1 MICPYIIKNHTKFTW
16 ISYKKGAPEI
26 ENGSFVCE
34 TYANMECK
42 GKECGA
48 WHKGRCRYNEK

>member
-1 MICPYIIKNHTKFTW
+1 MICPYTIKIHTRATV
-16 ISYKKGAPEI
+16 ISYKKDAPEV
-26 ENGSFVCE
+26 ENGSFVYE
-34 TYANMECK
+34 TYTNMECK